1 MEERNLTSGRTT
13 GGMYG
18 IRKLVI
24 SGNTYSNREALK
36 AAGFKYD
43 GSTKTWSKSYLSKV
57 FKVDTLTQ
65 EVLDNNPDSEITD
78 DLSKFSKNP
87 VTKSNVP
94 KNKDTSVNPI
104 KFKFFGEEYDLWN
117 DISGEGDNDK
127 KLENGHARVAKDL
140 LLGREMIVERDEID
154 LYVSQIL
161 EKYGYG
167 KKFVLLADGK
177 AADDFLGDDPLV
189 KDENGEYRNGQEA
202 AVGLANDD
210 FLELNHPLK
219 GIPHPILLARERG
232 TSKVSL
238 LHEIAHL
245 MEGGWRKGVGG
256 GHNQTWHQTFLTLLR
271 GEGFQEE
278 ADLIVSKLGEKEGDT
293 GAIGS

>member
-1 MEERNLTSGRTT
+1 
-13 GGMYG
+13 
-18 IRKLVI
+18 
-24 SGNTYSNREALK
+24 
-36 AAGFKYD
+36 
-43 GSTKTWSKSYLSKV
+43 
-57 FKVDTLTQ
+57 
-65 EVLDNNPDSEITD
+65 
-78 DLSKFSKNP
+78 
-87 VTKSNVP
+87 
-94 KNKDTSVNPI
+94 
-104 KFKFFGEEYDLWN
+104 
-117 DISGEGDNDK
+117 
-127 KLENGHARVAKDL
+127 L
-140 LLGREMIVERDEID
+140 L
-154 LYVSQIL
+154 
-161 EKYGYG
+161 
-167 KKFVLLADGK
+167 DGK
-177 AADDFLGDDPLV
+177 ESADDFLGDDPLV

-210 FLELNHPLK
+210 FLELSHPLK

-232 TSKVSL
+232 TSKISL